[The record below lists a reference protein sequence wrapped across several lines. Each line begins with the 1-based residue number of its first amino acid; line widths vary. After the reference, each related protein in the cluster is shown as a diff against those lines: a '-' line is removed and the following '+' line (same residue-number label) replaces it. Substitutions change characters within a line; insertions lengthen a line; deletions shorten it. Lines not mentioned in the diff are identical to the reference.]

1 MKRVWLALGLA
12 CLACC
17 LPLIVPFL
25 GVAGFAGLGGW
36 ATGLN
41 WAEVACLALI
51 AGAIAT
57 AAVFFLRRRKA
68 NRPTSNARE

>member
-17 LPLIVPFL
+17 LPLIVPFF
-25 GVAGFAGLGGW
+25 GVAAFAGFGGW

-41 WAEVACLALI
+41 WAEIACLALI

-57 AAVFFLRRRKA
+57 AAIFMLRRRKA
-68 NRPTSNARE
+68 NGPACDVRE

>member
-1 MKRVWLALGLA
+1 MKRVCLALSLA

-17 LPLIVPFL
+17 LPLIIPFL

-41 WAEVACLALI
+41 WVEIACVALI
-51 AGAIAT
+51 AGAIAG
-57 AAVFFLRRRKA
+57 AAIFMLRRRKA
-68 NRPTSNARE
+68 NGPACDVGE